1 MATSSAPQLHTWA
14 ITTTH
19 PLSGIPIALPWPQ
32 RTTLE
37 VAAQIANS
45 ILTTY
50 TVTDLVWP
58 VDNAPG
64 HICSVILWTSN
75 DGKPRLCLLPADSVD
90 DAVVRLGT
98 LASSGTLTV
107 LA

>member
-14 ITTTH
+14 ITGTH

-37 VAAQIANS
+37 VAAQIAQS
-45 ILTTY
+45 ILNTY

-58 VDNAPG
+58 IEGSPG
-64 HICSVILWTSN
+64 HICAVILWTYLGTQKLS
-75 DGKPRLCLLPADSVD
+75 LLPADSID
-90 DAVVRLGT
+90 DAVVRLAS